1 MQPRKIK
8 LITLEIFKLPLSFPR
23 FRIFF
28 KLKNIL
34 QLRKQQS
41 FSFSLNSVD
50 VVDTHK
56 KGSPFKE

>member
-28 KLKNIL
+28 KLKTFYNYGNSKAFLFHLIL
-34 QLRKQQS
+34 LM
-41 FSFSLNSVD
+41 L
-50 VVDTHK
+50 
-56 KGSPFKE
+56 